1 MLSKEEIRELIRND
15 VKLTALLPNSQAIA
29 EKISKNRVTYVP
41 TEIGTGTII
50 EVLGFEVGNQ
60 VLDVIHSHPTYRHV
74 VSLLN
79 QGTLRLDSLFV
90 RTALQNMVP
99 DLLTQEQ
106 KDLLASRAQV
116 PDPVSEYEVRCAIFN
131 DDGSIGV

>member
-1 MLSKEEIRELIRND
+1 MLSKEEIREFIRND
-15 VKLTALLPNSQAIA
+15 ANLLALLPNSEAIA
-29 EKISKNRVTYVP
+29 EEISKNRVTYVP

-60 VLDVIHSHPTYRHV
+60 VLDVIYSHPTYRHV

-90 RTALQNMVP
+90 RAALQNMVP
-99 DLLTQEQ
+99 ELLTQEQ
-106 KDLLASRAQV
+106 KDLLVSRAQV

>member
-1 MLSKEEIRELIRND
+1 MLRKEEIRELIRND
-15 VKLTALLPNSQAIA
+15 ANLLALLPNSEAIA
-29 EKISKNRVTYVP
+29 EEISKNRVTYVP

-60 VLDVIHSHPTYRHV
+60 VLDVIYSHPTYRHV

-106 KDLLASRAQV
+106 KDLLVSRAQV

>member
-15 VKLTALLPNSQAIA
+15 ANLLVLLPNSEAIA
-29 EKISKNRVTYVP
+29 EEISKNRVTYVP

-60 VLDVIHSHPTYRHV
+60 VLDVIYSHPTYRHV

-99 DLLTQEQ
+99 ELLTQEQ
-106 KDLLASRAQV
+106 KDLLVSRAQV
-116 PDPVSEYEVRCAIFN
+116 PDPISEYEVRCAIFN